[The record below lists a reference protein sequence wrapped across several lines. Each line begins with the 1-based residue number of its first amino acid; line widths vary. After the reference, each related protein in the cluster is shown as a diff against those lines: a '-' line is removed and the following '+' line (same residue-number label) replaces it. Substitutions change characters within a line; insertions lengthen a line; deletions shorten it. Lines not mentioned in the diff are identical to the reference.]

1 MKITGNI
8 EKTIK
13 QNFLLVY
20 TRIKRES
27 SKIISSQYETIDA
40 DKIYDEIKK
49 LNNPIFNYIN
59 KRNIKKIGDN
69 FNYHWQL
76 KKKLS
81 KKITDPKIDK
91 LYDILTSKFNILG
104 GKLIGAGGGGF
115 FLVCVRNKKKLI
127 GKLKK
132 NRINYLEFQIEKNGS
147 IIFDTN

>member
-1 MKITGNI
+1 MILNLLFFLVFLITNNRVVNA
-8 EKTIK
+8 KDL
-13 QNFLLVY
+13 Q
-20 TRIKRES
+20 
-27 SKIISSQYETIDA
+27 SKCSFETGA
-40 DKIYDEIKK
+40 YIKK

-59 KRNIKKIGDN
+59 KRNIEKIGDS

-91 LYDILTSKFNILG
+91 LYDILINKFNILG

-115 FLVCVRNKKKLI
+115 FLVCARNKKKLI

-132 NRINYLEFQIEKNGS
+132 NKINYLEFQIEKNGS